1 MNNALAM
8 LIVLAPQKPSP
19 TVTMESATVTIAPMS
34 ATTRM
39 NARLV
44 THSTIPRVTTI
55 FAIVTQYNRDD
66 LLYVSV
72 CLSFWMTL
80 SLSQLYDFDRNDFFS
95 YRLENNSSSPSSTKN
110 TCSVLIMNCGTYY
123 INRNYCLIPLFVMYE

>member
-1 MNNALAM
+1 MKNALAT
-8 LIVLAPQKPSP
+8 LIVPAPQNPSP

-55 FAIVTQYNRDD
+55 FVIVTQYNRDD
-66 LLYVSV
+66 LL
-72 CLSFWMTL
+72 
-80 SLSQLYDFDRNDFFS
+80 
-95 YRLENNSSSPSSTKN
+95 
-110 TCSVLIMNCGTYY
+110 
-123 INRNYCLIPLFVMYE
+123 